1 MESAIEETKE
11 KRKGEICRK
20 RENIERQRQEELTRR
35 EKMDDEQKRK
45 TKQGKGEI

>member
-20 RENIERQRQEELTRR
+20 RENIERQRQERR
-35 EKMDDEQKRK
+35 KIKKMV
-45 TKQGKGEI
+45 